1 MVKFAPHLDDPR
13 FAPLVRSF
21 GMLTLK
27 IGDASDALR
36 NGPILNSDG
45 ELRSSLDVL
54 QRLISAQTKLAKE
67 LGLTP
72 MTLRSI
78 SREKGVDLA
87 GMLAGGDE
95 AEVVTED
102 ERAD

>member
-1 MVKFAPHLDDPR
+1 M
-13 FAPLVRSF
+13 
-21 GMLTLK
+21 K
-27 IGDASDALR
+27 IADASDAMR
-36 NGPILNSDG
+36 DTPILNSDG

-78 SREKGVDLA
+78 AREKGVDLA
-87 GMLAGGDE
+87 GMLADEDE
-95 AEVVTED
+95 AEVVGDGQKEVQ
-102 ERAD
+102 